1 MMKNV
6 EPQSVDLSG
15 DLSGIETAFAR
26 ISATGRHL
34 LAPIRGFASLIQDGS
49 EEGTNEHRWAERI
62 MRDTEWFEHYLER
75 LNLLG
80 VSDAAQMREC
90 NWAGIIADALD
101 HLRPLELGTTIE
113 ITNQS
118 GGAFVHAPE
127 VVSRAVFQVLR
138 NACEAVGPRGSVEVF
153 AGGPDENG
161 GHHVVVCD
169 DGPGIASDPLDQVWN
184 PFYTTR
190 NDHLGMG
197 LTFVA
202 AAARATGMGV
212 DLATVAGRGTT
223 VTLTLRK
230 QGGNRG
236 A

>member
-1 MMKNV
+1 MMERV
-6 EPQSVDLSG
+6 EPRTTDF
-15 DLSGIETAFAR
+15 SGIETAFAR

-34 LAPIRGFASLIQDGS
+34 LAPIRGFASLIQDS
-49 EEGTNEHRWAERI
+49 AEEGSNERRWAERI

-75 LNLLG
+75 LDLLG
-80 VSDAAQMREC
+80 LNGAAKVTTC
-90 NWAGIIADALD
+90 SWAGIVADALE
-101 HLRPLELGTTIE
+101 HLRPLELGTTVE
-113 ITNQS
+113 VTNQS
-118 GGAFVHAPE
+118 GGSFVHASD
-127 VVSRAVFQVLR
+127 VISRTLFQVLR

-153 AGGPDENG
+153 AAGPAPDG
-161 GHHVVVCD
+161 TYHVVVCD
-169 DGPGIASDPLDQVWN
+169 NGPGITSDPLDLVWN

-202 AAARATGMGV
+202 AAARAVGMGV

-223 VTLTLRK
+223 VTLTLRE

>member
-1 MMKNV
+1 MMEHV
-6 EPQSVDLSG
+6 ETRITDF
-15 DLSGIETAFAR
+15 SGIETAFAR

-34 LAPIRGFASLIQDGS
+34 LAPILGFASLIQDGS

-62 MRDTEWFEHYLER
+62 MRDTDWFEHYLER
-75 LNLLG
+75 LELLRLG
-80 VSDAAQMREC
+80 SAAEVATC
-90 NWAGIIADALD
+90 NWAGIVADALE
-101 HLRPLELGTTIE
+101 HLRPLELGTTVE
-113 ITNQS
+113 VTNQS
-118 GGAFVHAPE
+118 SGSFRHGPGL
-127 VVSRAVFQVLR
+127 VSRALFQLLR
-138 NACEAVGPRGSVEVF
+138 NACEAAGPRGRVEVF
-153 AGGPDENG
+153 AGGPDPDG
-161 GHHVVVCD
+161 SYHVVVCD
-169 DGPGIASDPLDQVWN
+169 DGPGIASDPLDQIWS

-202 AAARATGMGV
+202 EAARAIGMGV

-223 VTLTLRK
+223 VTLTLRE